1 MEEQLTSQEAPVDRI
16 VQIKAQYLSDA
27 IRAIRELIYLIECHP
42 NAYRDGYG
50 EGHPN
55 RDVQG
60 RMSNLASL
68 SNLFGHAVE
77 DTPEEDLECMVQVN
91 ARYLADAKGA
101 LDDLGC
107 NVEWH
112 AETYRGYRGYCHPE
126 IEIPRRISE
135 VVWLRYLFENVIKDN
150 RDRILKLEQV
160 KDEKLSEVQPVEE
173 YCCDGTHPYMEGSCI
188 TQDDKEATKDKQIT
202 GKMLCDGQRAVGLLL
217 RALGAYG
224 EERGPRDL
232 NELIAKGKE
241 TWEEYLEFFG
251 QTREQWYKQADEV
264 FFALYDAN
272 DADEKSL
279 KAEIQRLVELTKAKG
294 ISAVATELRISRGT
308 LISWIEE
315 WNSPSKRNLEKIRSY
330 LQSHET

>member
-1 MEEQLTSQEAPVDRI
+1 MEEPTLKLTSQEGANLERMVE
-16 VQIKAQYLSDA
+16 IKAQYLSDA
-27 IRAIRELIYLIECHP
+27 ISAIREVIYLINCHP
-42 NAYRDGYG
+42 NAYRD
-50 EGHPN
+50 GHPN

-91 ARYLADAKGA
+91 ARYLADATGA

-135 VVWLRYLFENVIKDN
+135 VVWLRTILRNIIEDN
-150 RDRILKLEQV
+150 QDHILKLEQV

-188 TQDDKEATKDKQIT
+188 TQDDKGPTKDKQIT
-202 GKMLCDGQRAVGLLL
+202 GKMFCDGQRAVGLLL
-217 RALGAYG
+217 RALGA
-224 EERGPRDL
+224 R
-232 NELIAKGKE
+232 
-241 TWEEYLEFFG
+241 
-251 QTREQWYKQADEV
+251 
-264 FFALYDAN
+264 
-272 DADEKSL
+272 
-279 KAEIQRLVELTKAKG
+279 
-294 ISAVATELRISRGT
+294 SAR
-308 LISWIEE
+308 
-315 WNSPSKRNLEKIRSY
+315 P
-330 LQSHET
+330 Q